1 MKSVEGIFLANFSP
15 MNKDDVDQD
24 IIFNTLP

>member
-1 MKSVEGIFLANFSP
+1 MKSVVGTLLANFSP

-24 IIFNTLP
+24 IILNTLP